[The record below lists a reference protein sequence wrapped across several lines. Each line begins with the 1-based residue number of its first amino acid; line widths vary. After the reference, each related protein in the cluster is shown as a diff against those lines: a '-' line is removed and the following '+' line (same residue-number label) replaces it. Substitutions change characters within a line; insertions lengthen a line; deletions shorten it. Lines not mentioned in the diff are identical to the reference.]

1 MRLHYQGQ
9 LPERI
14 GFLLLPR
21 FAMVAFFSAVEPLRI
36 ANRIAGHEL
45 FQWHVISESGAPV
58 TASNGMTLMADE
70 GLTPYPDV
78 SSLAVCASFEPE
90 EAISRHITQWLH
102 RQAQRGCV
110 LGSMDTGAIVLAHAG
125 LLDDQTITLHWESLP
140 VFRESYPHLHAVESL
155 FEVSK
160 SGFSCAGGTAAM
172 DMSLDLI
179 ARRHGNTLAQQV
191 SEQLIHAHIRHPEDR
206 QRFELSGRL
215 GSRKPAL
222 LRAVALMEANL
233 EHPLTIADISEQ
245 VNISLRQL
253 QRVFE
258 QELSSTPRRY
268 YLVLRLERS
277 RQLLRETQRDIIEI
291 ALACG
296 FNSASS
302 FSRTFRQYFGYTPS
316 DVRHHDRP
324 NVAPAERLA
333 P

>member
-1 MRLHYQGQ
+1 MRLQYQGQ
-9 LPERI
+9 SPERI

-45 FQWHVISESGAPV
+45 FQWRVMSESGEPV
-58 TASNGMTLMADE
+58 TASNNMTLMADE
-70 GLTPYPDV
+70 GLTPYPDI

-90 EAISRHITQWLH
+90 KSISRQLTQWLH

-110 LGSMDTGAIVLAHAG
+110 LGSMDTGAIVLASAG

-140 VFRESYPHLHAVESL
+140 VFRESYPHLKAVESL
-155 FEVSK
+155 FEISK

-179 ARRHGNTLAQQV
+179 ARRHGDTLAQQV
-191 SEQLIHAHIRHPEDR
+191 SEQLIHANIRHPEDR

-222 LRAVALMEANL
+222 LRSVALMEANL
-233 EHPLTIADISEQ
+233 EHPIVIADISEQ

-253 QRVFE
+253 QRLFE
-258 QELSSTPRRY
+258 QELGSSPRRY
-268 YLVLRLERS
+268 YLALRLERS

-302 FSRTFRQYFGYTPS
+302 FARSFRHYYGYTPS
-316 DVRHHDRP
+316 DVRLHARP
-324 NVAPAERLA
+324 NVAPVED
-333 P
+333 